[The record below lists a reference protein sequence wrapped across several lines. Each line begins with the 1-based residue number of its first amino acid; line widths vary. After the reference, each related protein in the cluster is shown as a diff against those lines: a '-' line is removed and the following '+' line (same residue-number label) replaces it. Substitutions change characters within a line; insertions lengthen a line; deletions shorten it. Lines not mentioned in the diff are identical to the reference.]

1 LFITNGLGTSRS
13 LQIFEHGHSVV
24 QKRLHNMK
32 TVSLATS
39 LLLTTFVAISVQAQ
53 SNPGAP
59 QTPPATRARVL
70 KSEIK
75 PAGVPANSQ
84 SLQAHAKVNNNDALR
99 TRQVTPGTS
108 SEKAQPVLNNGNT
121 KSFVVPAAAPLS
133 VASTQIYRVGPLDVL
148 DIRLADN
155 STRQSTLFTVLEN
168 GMLEYPLAGAP
179 VNVSGMTAGEIAILL
194 RDRIRI
200 FEKPQVVV
208 NVRDFASH
216 LVTVSGLVASPGKKA
231 LRREAVPL
239 YTILAE
245 ASVLPEAA
253 RATIT
258 RVGRPPMLIDM
269 KDSNHAATLITAGDV
284 IKVSALPAA
293 PTEFFYIGGAISSPG
308 QKPYHAGI
316 TLTQCILASG
326 GTTANAG
333 DRIKI
338 SRLGNNGRLVSQEYN
353 LKRIQLGKAADP
365 VLQKGDRIEV
375 FAGN

>member
-1 LFITNGLGTSRS
+1 MDLGPACLSKPPN
-13 LQIFEHGHSVV
+13 HGHSVV
-24 QKRLHNMK
+24 QKGFKIMK
-32 TVSLATS
+32 TVSLATF
-39 LLLTTFVAISVQAQ
+39 LLLTTFVATSIQAQ

-70 KSEIK
+70 KNEIK
-75 PAGVPANSQ
+75 PAGAPGNAQ
-84 SLQAHAKVNNNDALR
+84 SLQAHAKFNNSDTMR
-99 TRQVTPGTS
+99 TRQVTPETS
-108 SEKAQPVLNNGNT
+108 SDKELPVLNNGNAN
-121 KSFVVPAAAPLS
+121 SPVVPVAAPIS
-133 VASTQIYRVGPLDVL
+133 AASTQIYRVGPLDVL
-148 DIRLADN
+148 DIRLASN
-155 STRQSTLFTVLEN
+155 PTRQSTLFTVLEN

-179 VNVSGMTAGEIAILL
+179 VSVSGMTAEEIASLL
-194 RDRIRI
+194 RNRIRI

-245 ASVLPEAA
+245 ALVLPEAA

-258 RVGRPPMLIDM
+258 RVGRPPMLIDV

-284 IKVSALPAA
+284 IKVSGPPPA
-293 PTEFFYIGGAISSPG
+293 PTEFFFIGGAINSPG

-316 TLTQCILASG
+316 TLTQSILASG
-326 GTTANAG
+326 GTAANAG
-333 DRIKI
+333 DRVKI
-338 SRLGNNGRLVSQEYN
+338 SRLGNNGRLSSQEFN
-353 LKRIQLGKAADP
+353 LKRIQLGKAGDP

-375 FAGN
+375 FTAH

>member
-1 LFITNGLGTSRS
+1 
-13 LQIFEHGHSVV
+13 
-24 QKRLHNMK
+24 MK

-75 PAGVPANSQ
+75 PAGIPGNSQ
-84 SLQAHAKVNNNDALR
+84 SLQAHAKANNNDSLR
-99 TRQVTPGTS
+99 TRQVTPETS
-108 SEKAQPVLNNGNT
+108 SEKALPVLSNGNT
-121 KSFVVPAAAPLS
+121 RSSVATAVAPIS
-133 VASTQIYRVGPLDVL
+133 IASTQIYRVGPLDVL
-148 DIRLADN
+148 DIRLANN

-179 VNVSGMTAGEIAILL
+179 VNVSGMTAGEIASLL
-194 RDRIRI
+194 RDRIRV

-245 ASVLPEAA
+245 ALVLPEAA

-258 RVGRPPMLIDM
+258 RVGRPPMLIDL

-284 IKVSALPAA
+284 IKVSGLPAA

-333 DRIKI
+333 DKIKI

-375 FAGN
+375 FTAN

>member
-1 LFITNGLGTSRS
+1 M
-13 LQIFEHGHSVV
+13 GHSVV
-24 QKRLHNMK
+24 QKGFNIMK
-32 TVSLATS
+32 TVSLAAL
-39 LLLTTFVAISVQAQ
+39 LLLTTVVATSIQAQ

-59 QTPPATRARVL
+59 HTPPATRARVL
-70 KSEIK
+70 KNEIK
-75 PAGVPANSQ
+75 PAGVQGNGQA
-84 SLQAHAKVNNNDALR
+84 LQAHAQLNNNDALR
-99 TRQVTPGTS
+99 TRQLTPETS
-108 SEKAQPVLNNGNT
+108 SEKALPVLNNGNT
-121 KSFVVPAAAPLS
+121 KTPVAPVAAPIS
-133 VASTQIYRVGPLDVL
+133 AASTQIYRVGPLDVL
-148 DIRLADN
+148 DIRLVN
-155 STRQSTLFTVLEN
+155 NPTRQSTLFTVLEN

-179 VNVSGMTAGEIAILL
+179 VNVSGMTAGEIASLL

-200 FEKPQVVV
+200 FEKPQLVV

-245 ASVLPEAA
+245 ALVLPEAA
-253 RATIT
+253 RATVT
-258 RVGRPPMLIDM
+258 RVGRPPMLIDV

-284 IKVSALPAA
+284 IKVSGPPPA
-293 PTEFFYIGGAISSPG
+293 PTEFFFIGGAINSPG

-316 TLTQCILASG
+316 TLTQSILASG

-338 SRLGNNGRLVSQEYN
+338 SRLGNNGRLISQEYN
-353 LKRIQLGKAADP
+353 LKRIQIGKAPDP

-375 FAGN
+375 FRVN